1 MNNLMENPENH
12 IEEYT
17 MGIGKANLFAFFLI
31 IPITAV
37 FLIPYLLIWDFND
50 VEIGRR
56 QLMNFFF
63 LVLVVGI
70 VVHEL
75 LHGVGWALY
84 AKKGFQ
90 SIRFG
95 VNWKFL
101 TPYCHCKEP
110 LRVKHYVV
118 GGALPLVVMGI
129 IPSLT
134 AIIIGNGFLLCF
146 GIFFSWA
153 AGGDI
158 ISLFMLRKINRE
170 TFVYDHPDKLGFYI
184 KNEQIPQEQIV

>member
-1 MNNLMENPENH
+1 MENPENH